1 MKQRENYR
9 ITAVRVVEFH
19 NLGTTTIEIPD
30 GGHLFLLGDNGSG
43 KTTILDAIHLVL
55 TAGRE
60 MEFNS
65 AARVAGAKDSGGRTI
80 QGIVL
85 RYNAVTGRPMREAG
99 ITYAAVELK
108 SDAGRV
114 VSLAIGL
121 SADGMD
127 VAFDRW
133 GGIASVPINEMPLT
147 VGVLD
152 GGGTPSLPNAVRGRV
167 AVPPATADVPDGGGT
182 PSLPSGGYGRAAV
195 PSAAVEEGG
204 RLRAATQSEFKRG
217 ISAMTGGKYYGHIN
231 DYADAVGAR
240 LLGGEA
246 KYADVCKL
254 LRTAKAYREIA
265 ARAANYDDL
274 FRKLLEE
281 PSRDTFEPLLK
292 GLRELEESKGR
303 LEQIDERATYL
314 NDLRRESER
323 LAKLRLKADLVV
335 WSEAEAKRSAA
346 AREVASIAE
355 SEQAGRKEL
364 AAMESEWAAL
374 KDDAARARE
383 RLSDLRAKDR
393 TGLVGQEKAA
403 AQRLSEAERRSS
415 EAERALAADRRA
427 ALAAEKASK
436 AAFEHR
442 AAALRKHA
450 DALSTAGK
458 AANFPAG
465 EIVDALYGAENADGG
480 GTPSLPGAGYGRAA
494 VPSAASVEDF
504 CELFTETRRRATT
517 EVSVRTDAAFQAR
530 AELEAARRETESRRA
545 ELEAIRARGENLP
558 DVPGFAEA
566 RAEIRAKMLNARP
579 MYELLEPAS
588 GCDARHL
595 ALLERLAGDE
605 FLATWVVRPD
615 EADQVRRIAWKS
627 ADGGGTPSLPNVVRG
642 SADGGGTP
650 SLPNAVRG
658 SAAGGGTPS
667 LPNAVRGSAD
677 GGGTPSLPN
686 VVRGRVAVPPATV
699 AVRGGSDDVSV
710 NDLAPWLGTLVSFE
724 ESDVEAV
731 ALLARHLAAKGR
743 PEDDDFLSLKTWLF
757 RGREGLLP
765 DAKPRLI
772 GAKARA
778 AEQARMEKTAEAR
791 LSEAERIE
799 KAAAKKSA
807 ACEQALSALQAFAAC
822 MEDARDASVREGSAV
837 NAAEAETRRADD
849 RAAISAARSEENRRA
864 VAACRDEL
872 EDVRVK
878 MRAEGIDGSLEKRIE
893 SAEKT
898 VQSKE
903 RAADAARERIGGVR
917 GRLEGLAKA
926 RAAREAEAAESGAR
940 AAEALGRFAALVPE
954 GIDAAQF
961 AASEF
966 PQLGEAGADYS
977 AMREELAK
985 ESGAAEAK
993 IEQRIRDQKGES
1005 YAFSFDR
1012 ASNLVVDRRGVP
1024 LAEVLADETRRLEE
1038 LKGVLDKKSREVF
1051 EQIFMGEVMR
1061 RLYLDL
1067 MRITDLTGRIQRQL
1081 AGRKF
1086 GTNRYA
1092 FSLSPIPEYEGF
1104 VRLVRKGYALDSGGD
1119 KDELRDYLEQHRDEI
1134 LNADID
1140 TVPDIFDYRKWFR
1153 FELKV
1158 LTENEEGRVID
1169 RKVKSMGSGG
1179 EQAVPNYLLILTV
1192 AEFLFHGG
1200 DGVEP
1205 PKAALL
1211 LFDEAFYGIDAAR
1224 RDQLLAFADALG
1236 LQLFVSSPDQD
1247 GVKREIKH
1255 SVSLIV
1261 VKDENLD
1268 VHLTPVVW
1276 RNVASQ
1282 GDLLGGDAPEPG
1294 MTVKEETR

>member
-1 MKQRENYR
+1 MKPRENYR

-19 NLGTTTIEIPD
+19 NLGTTIIEIPE

-85 RYNAVTGRPMREAG
+85 RYNAVTGRPMRETG

-108 SDAGRV
+108 SDGGRV

-121 SADGMD
+121 AADGMD
-127 VAFDRW
+127 VAFERW
-133 GGIASVPINEMPLT
+133 GGVASVPVADIPL
-147 VGVLD
+147 
-152 GGGTPSLPNAVRGRV
+152 
-167 AVPPATADVPDGGGT
+167 
-182 PSLPSGGYGRAAV
+182 
-195 PSAAVEEGG
+195 AVEEGG
-204 RLRAATQSEFKRG
+204 RLRATTQSEFKRG
-217 ISAMTGGKYYGHIN
+217 ITALTGGKYYGHIN

-240 LLGGEA
+240 LFGGEA

-303 LEQIDERATYL
+303 LEQIDERAAYL
-314 NDLRRESER
+314 NELRRESER
-323 LAKLRLKADLVV
+323 LEKLRFHADLVG
-335 WSEAEAKRSAA
+335 WAEADAKRTVAE
-346 AREVASIAE
+346 REGATIAE
-355 SEQAGRKEL
+355 SEQAAQKEL
-364 AAMESEWAAL
+364 ASLEGEWAAL
-374 KDDAARARE
+374 KGDVARARE
-383 RLSDLRAKDR
+383 RLSDLRAKDK
-393 TGLVGQEKAA
+393 TGLVGQEKASV
-403 AQRLSEAERRSS
+403 QRLAEAERKLSDAERVLAEDRRSAQ
-415 EAERALAADRRA
+415 EAEKTAKSAREHRALAFRKQADE
-427 ALAAEKASK
+427 LMSG
-436 AAFEHR
+436 
-442 AAALRKHA
+442 
-450 DALSTAGK
+450 GK
-458 AANFPAG
+458 TANFSAG
-465 EIVDALYGAENADGG
+465 GIADALYGADARDL
-480 GTPSLPGAGYGRAA
+480 T
-494 VPSAASVEDF
+494 
-504 CELFTETRRRATT
+504 ELFAEARVRATA
-517 EVSVRTDAAFQAR
+517 EINVRSDAAFQAR
-530 AELEAARRETESRRA
+530 AEAEVAQRETEKRRK
-545 ELEAIRARGENLP
+545 ELDAIRARGENLP

-566 RAEIRAKMLNARP
+566 REELRAKMLGARP
-579 MYELLEPAS
+579 LYELLEPAS

-595 ALLERLAGDE
+595 AFWERLVGDD

-615 EADQVRRIAWKS
+615 EADQVRRIVW
-627 ADGGGTPSLPNVVRG
+627 REG
-642 SADGGGTP
+642 SCQ
-650 SLPNAVRG
+650 SIAVRG
-658 SAAGGGTPS
+658 E
-667 LPNAVRGSAD
+667 
-677 GGGTPSLPN
+677 
-686 VVRGRVAVPPATV
+686 
-699 AVRGGSDDVSV
+699 SDDVSV
-710 NDLAPWLGTLVSFE
+710 NDLAPWLGTFVSFE

-731 ALLARHLAAKGR
+731 RLLAQHLAAKVG
-743 PEDDDFLSLKTWLF
+743 PKGGDFLSQKTWLF
-757 RGREGLLP
+757 RGREGLLAT
-765 DAKPRLI
+765 AKPRLI

-778 AEQARMEKTAEAR
+778 AEQARLEKAAEAR
-791 LSEAERIE
+791 LAEAERQE
-799 KAAAKKSA
+799 KAASKKCA
-807 ACEQALSALQAFAAC
+807 TCEQTLAALQTF
-822 MEDARDASVREGSAV
+822 MTSLEDARDVFVRETSAV
-837 NAAEAETRRADD
+837 NAAEAELRRIAD
-849 RAAISAARSEENRRA
+849 RASISEARAEEHRRA
-864 VAACRDEL
+864 VAVCRDEL

-878 MRAEGIDGSLEKRIE
+878 MRAEGIDGSLEKRIA

-898 VQSKE
+898 VRDKE
-903 RAADAARERIGGVR
+903 RAADVARERIGGVR
-917 GRLEGLAKA
+917 GRIEGLAKA
-926 RAAREAEAAESGAR
+926 RSARENEAAEAAAR
-940 AAEALGRFAALVPE
+940 ASDMLSRFAVRIPE
-954 GIDAAQF
+954 GQDVAQF
-961 AASEF
+961 AAEEF
-966 PQLGEAGADYS
+966 PQLAVEGADYS
-977 AMREELAK
+977 ALREGLAK

-993 IEQRIRDQKGES
+993 IEQRIRDQKGEA

-1012 ASNLVVDRRGVP
+1012 AANSITDRRGSA
-1024 LAEVLADETRRLEE
+1024 LAEVLADETRRVEE
-1038 LKGVLDKKSREVF
+1038 LRGVLDKKSREVF

-1086 GTNRYA
+1086 GSNRYA
-1092 FSLSPIPEYEGF
+1092 FSISPIPEYEGF
-1104 VRLVRKGYALDSGGD
+1104 VRLVRKGYALDSGGE
-1119 KDELRDYLEQHRDEI
+1119 KDELRDYLELHRDEI

-1158 LTENEEGRVID
+1158 VTENEEGRVID

-1205 PKAALL
+1205 PKTALL

-1247 GVKREIKH
+1247 GVKREIRH

-1276 RNVASQ
+1276 RNVATQ
-1282 GDLLGGDAPEPG
+1282 GDLLGGDAPEVG
-1294 MTVKEETR
+1294 MTVKEETK

>member
-1 MKQRENYR
+1 MKPRENYR

-19 NLGTTTIEIPD
+19 NLGTTTIEIPE

-85 RYNAVTGRPMREAG
+85 RYNAVTGRPMRETG

-114 VSLAIGL
+114 VSLVVGL
-121 SADGMD
+121 AADGMD
-127 VAFDRW
+127 VAFERW
-133 GGIASVPINEMPLT
+133 GGIASVPVADLPL
-147 VGVLD
+147 
-152 GGGTPSLPNAVRGRV
+152 
-167 AVPPATADVPDGGGT
+167 
-182 PSLPSGGYGRAAV
+182 
-195 PSAAVEEGG
+195 AVEEGG
-204 RLRAATQSEFKRG
+204 HLRAATQTEFKRG
-217 ISAMTGGKYYGHIN
+217 ITVLTGGKYYGHIN

-240 LLGGEA
+240 LFGGEA

-303 LEQIDERATYL
+303 LEQIDERAAYL
-314 NDLRRESER
+314 NELRRESER
-323 LAKLRLKADLVV
+323 LEKLRFHADLVG
-335 WSEAEAKRSAA
+335 WAEADAKRTVAE
-346 AREVASIAE
+346 REGATIAE
-355 SEQAGRKEL
+355 SEQAAQKEL
-364 AAMESEWAAL
+364 ASLEGEWAAL
-374 KDDAARARE
+374 KDDVARARE
-383 RLSDLRAKDR
+383 RLSDLRAKDK

-403 AQRLSEAERRSS
+403 AQRLSEAERKLSD
-415 EAERALAADRRA
+415 AERVLAEDRRSA
-427 ALAAEKASK
+427 QEAEKAAKS
-436 AAFEHR
+436 ACEHR
-442 AAALRKHA
+442 ASAFRKQA
-450 DALSTAGK
+450 DDLMSAGK
-458 AANFPAG
+458 TANFSAG
-465 EIVDALYGAENADGG
+465 GIADALYGADARDL
-480 GTPSLPGAGYGRAA
+480 T
-494 VPSAASVEDF
+494 
-504 CELFTETRRRATT
+504 ELFAEARARATV
-517 EVSVRTDAAFQAR
+517 EINVRSDAAFHAR
-530 AELEAARRETESRRA
+530 AEAEVAQRETEERRK
-545 ELEAIRARGENLP
+545 ELDAIRARGENLP

-566 RAEIRAKMLNARP
+566 REELRAKMLGARP
-579 MYELLEPAS
+579 LYELLEPAS

-595 ALLERLAGDE
+595 AFLERLVGDD

-615 EADQVRRIAWKS
+615 EADQVRRIAW
-627 ADGGGTPSLPNVVRG
+627 N
-642 SADGGGTP
+642 
-650 SLPNAVRG
+650 
-658 SAAGGGTPS
+658 SAAC
-667 LPNAVRGSAD
+667 AAR
-677 GGGTPSLPN
+677 
-686 VVRGRVAVPPATV
+686 PPYQVNPKHQAYQTV
-699 AVRGGSDDVSV
+699 AVRGESDDVSV
-710 NDLAPWLGTLVSFE
+710 NDLAPWLGTFVSFE

-731 ALLARHLAAKGR
+731 RLLARHLAAKVG
-743 PEDDDFLSLKTWLF
+743 PKDGDFLSQKTWLF
-757 RGREGLLP
+757 RGREGLLAA
-765 DAKPRLI
+765 AKPRLI

-778 AEQARMEKTAEAR
+778 AEQARLEKAAEAR
-791 LSEAERIE
+791 LAEAERQE
-799 KAAAKKSA
+799 KAASKKSA
-807 ACEQALSALQAFAAC
+807 TCEQALAALQTF
-822 MEDARDASVREGSAV
+822 MTRLEDARDVSVRETSAV
-837 NAAEAETRRADD
+837 NAAEAELRRIADRTSISEV
-849 RAAISAARSEENRRA
+849 RAEEHRRA
-864 VAACRDEL
+864 VAVCRDEL

-878 MRAEGIDGSLEKRIE
+878 MRAEGIDGSLEKRIA

-898 VQSKE
+898 VREKE
-903 RAADAARERIGGVR
+903 RAADVARERIGGVR
-917 GRLEGLAKA
+917 GRIEGLAKA
-926 RAAREAEAAESGAR
+926 RSAREAEVAEAAAR
-940 AAEALGRFAALVPE
+940 ASDMLARFAVRIPEGQDVARFAAE
-954 GIDAAQF
+954 
-961 AASEF
+961 EF
-966 PQLGEAGADYS
+966 PQLAVEGADYS
-977 AMREELAK
+977 ALREGLAK

-993 IEQRIRDQKGES
+993 IEQRIRDQKGEA

-1012 ASNLVVDRRGVP
+1012 AANSITDRRGSA
-1024 LAEVLADETRRLEE
+1024 LAEVLADETRRVEE
-1038 LKGVLDKKSREVF
+1038 LRGVLDKKSREVF

-1086 GTNRYA
+1086 GSNRYA
-1092 FSLSPIPEYEGF
+1092 FSISPIPEYEGF
-1104 VRLVRKGYALDSGGD
+1104 VRLVRKGYALDSGGE
-1119 KDELRDYLEQHRDEI
+1119 KDELRDYLELHRDEI

-1158 LTENEEGRVID
+1158 VTENEEGRVID

-1205 PKAALL
+1205 PKTALL

-1247 GVKREIKH
+1247 GVKREIRY

-1276 RNVASQ
+1276 RNVATQ
-1282 GDLLGGDAPEPG
+1282 GDLLGGDAPEVG
-1294 MTVKEETR
+1294 MTVKEETK

>member
-1 MKQRENYR
+1 MKSRECYR

-19 NLGTTTIEIPD
+19 NLGTTTIEIPE

-85 RYNAVTGRPMREAG
+85 RYNAVTGRPMRETG

-114 VSLAIGL
+114 VSLVIGL

-127 VAFDRW
+127 IAFERW
-133 GGIASVPINEMPLT
+133 GGIASVPVAELPL
-147 VGVLD
+147 
-152 GGGTPSLPNAVRGRV
+152 
-167 AVPPATADVPDGGGT
+167 
-182 PSLPSGGYGRAAV
+182 
-195 PSAAVEEGG
+195 AVEEEG
-204 RLRAATQSEFKRG
+204 RLRAATQSEFKR
-217 ISAMTGGKYYGHIN
+217 AVVALTGGKYYGHIN

-240 LLGGEA
+240 LFGGEA

-274 FRKLLEE
+274 FRRLLED

-314 NDLRRESER
+314 NELRRESER
-323 LAKLRLKADLVV
+323 LATLRLKTDLVA
-335 WSEAEAKRSAA
+335 WSEAEAKRAIV
-346 AREVASIAE
+346 ARESEALAE
-355 SEQAGRKEL
+355 SEQAGQKEL
-364 AAMESEWAAL
+364 SALEGEWSAL
-374 KDDAARARE
+374 KDEVARARE
-383 RLSDLRAKDR
+383 RLSDLRAKDK

-403 AQRLSEAERRSS
+403 AQRLSEAERKSA
-415 EAERALAADRRA
+415 EAERALAEDRRA
-427 ALAAEKASK
+427 ALAAEKSSK
-436 AAFEHR
+436 AALEHR
-442 AAALRKHA
+442 AAVLRKHA
-450 DALSTAGK
+450 DALSSAGK

-465 EIVDALYGAENADGG
+465 EVVDALYGADVLDLTGLFAEA
-480 GTPSLPGAGYGRAA
+480 RA
-494 VPSAASVEDF
+494 
-504 CELFTETRRRATT
+504 RATAET
-517 EVSVRTDAAFQAR
+517 NVRTDAAFQAR
-530 AELEAARRETESRRA
+530 AELESAHRETEARRS
-545 ELEAIRARGENLP
+545 EFDAIRERGENLP
-558 DVPGFAEA
+558 DAPGFAET

-595 ALLERLAGDE
+595 ALLERLVGDE

-615 EADQVRRIAWKS
+615 EADNVRRIAWREGLNS
-627 ADGGGTPSLPNVVRG
+627 VI
-642 SADGGGTP
+642 
-650 SLPNAVRG
+650 
-658 SAAGGGTPS
+658 
-667 LPNAVRGSAD
+667 
-677 GGGTPSLPN
+677 
-686 VVRGRVAVPPATV
+686 
-699 AVRGGSDDVSV
+699 AVRGGSDEVSV

-731 ALLARHLAAKGR
+731 ALLARHLAAKGS
-743 PEDDDFLSLKTWLF
+743 PGDGDFLSLKTWLF

-778 AEQARMEKTAEAR
+778 AEQARLEKAAEAR
-791 LSEAERIE
+791 LAEAERTE

-807 ACEQALSALQAFAAC
+807 ACDHARSSLQAFAERLEA
-822 MEDARDASVREGSAV
+822 ARDDVAREAASVASA
-837 NAAEAETRRADD
+837 NAELRRVDE
-849 RAAISAARSEENRRA
+849 RASLSAARAEECRRA
-864 VAACRDEL
+864 ASACREEL
-872 EDVRVK
+872 EDVRVR
-878 MRAEGIDGSLEKRIE
+878 MRAEGIDGSLEKRIA

-898 VQSKE
+898 VQAKE

-917 GRLEGLAKA
+917 GRLEALAKV
-926 RAAREAEAAESGAR
+926 RAAREAEAAESAAR
-940 AAEALGRFAALVPE
+940 ASASLARFSARVPE
-954 GIDAAQF
+954 GKDAAQF
-961 AASEF
+961 AAAEF
-966 PQLGEAGADYS
+966 PQIAEPGADF
-977 AMREELAK
+977 AALREELAK
-985 ESGAAEAK
+985 DSGAAEAK

-1012 ASNLVVDRRGVP
+1012 AANRIVDRRGVS
-1024 LAEVLADETRRLEE
+1024 LAEVLADETRRLDE

-1086 GTNRYA
+1086 GSNRYA

-1158 LTENEEGRVID
+1158 VTENEEGRVID

-1200 DGVEP
+1200 DGMEP
-1205 PKAALL
+1205 PKTALL

-1247 GVKREIKH
+1247 GVKREIRH

-1282 GDLLGGDAPEPG
+1282 GDLLSAAAPEVG
-1294 MTVKEETR
+1294 MTVKEETK

>member
-1 MKQRENYR
+1 MKPRECYR

-19 NLGTTTIEIPD
+19 NLGTTTIEIPE

-43 KTTILDAIHLVL
+43 KTTMLDAIHLVL

-60 MEFNS
+60 MEVNS

-85 RYNAVTGRPMREAG
+85 RYNAVTGRPMRETG

-114 VSLAIGL
+114 VSLAVGL
-121 SADGMD
+121 AADGMD
-127 VAFDRW
+127 VAFERW
-133 GGIASVPINEMPLT
+133 GGIASVPVADIPL
-147 VGVLD
+147 
-152 GGGTPSLPNAVRGRV
+152 
-167 AVPPATADVPDGGGT
+167 
-182 PSLPSGGYGRAAV
+182 
-195 PSAAVEEGG
+195 AVEEEG

-217 ISAMTGGKYYGHIN
+217 ITALTGGKYYGHIN

-240 LLGGEA
+240 LFGGEA

-274 FRKLLEE
+274 FRRLLED

-314 NDLRRESER
+314 NELRRESER
-323 LAKLRLKADLVV
+323 LATLRLKTDLVA
-335 WSEAEAKRSAA
+335 WSEAEARRISAV
-346 AREVASIAE
+346 RESEALAE
-355 SEQAGRKEL
+355 SEQTGQQEL
-364 AAMESEWAAL
+364 AALEGEWAAL

-383 RLSDLRAKDR
+383 RLSDLRAKDK

-403 AQRLSEAERRSS
+403 AQRLSEAERKSA
-415 EAERALAADRRA
+415 EAERALAEDCRA

-436 AAFEHR
+436 AALEHR

-450 DALSTAGK
+450 DALSAAGK

-465 EIVDALYGAENADGG
+465 EVVDALYGADALDLTRLFAEARGRVMTEINAR
-480 GTPSLPGAGYGRAA
+480 S
-494 VPSAASVEDF
+494 
-504 CELFTETRRRATT
+504 
-517 EVSVRTDAAFQAR
+517 DAAFQAR
-530 AELEAARRETESRRA
+530 SELESAHHETEARRS
-545 ELEAIRARGENLP
+545 ELDAIRERGENLP
-558 DVPGFAEA
+558 DVPGFDEA
-566 RAEIRAKMLNARP
+566 RAEIRAKMLNASP

-595 ALLERLAGDE
+595 ALLERLVGDE

-627 ADGGGTPSLPNVVRG
+627 ADGGGTPSI
-642 SADGGGTP
+642 
-650 SLPNAVRG
+650 PNAVRG
-658 SAAGGGTPS
+658 
-667 LPNAVRGSAD
+667 RI
-677 GGGTPSLPN
+677 
-686 VVRGRVAVPPATV
+686 AVPPATV
-699 AVRGGSDDVSV
+699 AVHGGSDDVSV

-731 ALLARHLAAKGR
+731 ALLARHIAAKGG
-743 PEDDDFLSLKTWLF
+743 PVDGDFLSLKTWLF

-778 AEQARMEKTAEAR
+778 AEQARLEKAAEAR
-791 LSEAERIE
+791 LAEAERTE
-799 KAAAKKSA
+799 KAAAKESA
-807 ACEQALSALQAFAAC
+807 ACDQARSSMQTFVERIEA
-822 MEDARDASVREGSAV
+822 ARDDAAREAASVASA
-837 NAAEAETRRADD
+837 NAELRRVDE
-849 RAAISAARSEENRRA
+849 RASLSAARAEECRRA
-864 VAACRDEL
+864 ASACREEL
-872 EDVRVK
+872 EDVRVR
-878 MRAEGIDGSLEKRIE
+878 MRAEGIDGSLEKRIA

-898 VQSKE
+898 VQAKE

-926 RAAREAEAAESGAR
+926 RAAREAEAAESAAR
-940 AAEALGRFAALVPE
+940 AAASLARFSALVPD
-954 GIDAAQF
+954 GKDAAQF
-961 AASEF
+961 AAEEF
-966 PQLGEAGADYS
+966 PQIAEAGADF
-977 AMREELAK
+977 AALREELAK
-985 ESGAAEAK
+985 DSGAAEAK

-1012 ASNLVVDRRGVP
+1012 AANRIVDRRGVS
-1024 LAEVLADETRRLEE
+1024 LAEVLADETRRLDE

-1086 GTNRYA
+1086 GSNRYA

-1140 TVPDIFDYRKWFR
+1140 MVPDIFDYRKWFR

-1158 LTENEEGRVID
+1158 VTENEEGRVID

-1205 PKAALL
+1205 PKTALL

-1247 GVKREIKH
+1247 GVKREIRH

-1261 VKDENLD
+1261 VKDESLD

-1276 RNVASQ
+1276 CNVASQ
-1282 GDLLGGDAPEPG
+1282 GDLLGGSEPEVG
-1294 MTVKEETR
+1294 MTVKEETK

>member
-1 MKQRENYR
+1 MKPRENYR

-19 NLGTTTIEIPD
+19 NLGTTTIEIPE

-85 RYNAVTGRPMREAG
+85 RYNAVTGRPMRETG

-108 SDAGRV
+108 SDTGRA
-114 VSLAIGL
+114 VSLAVGL
-121 SADGMD
+121 AADGMD
-127 VAFDRW
+127 VAFERW
-133 GGIASVPINEMPLT
+133 GGIASVPVADLPL
-147 VGVLD
+147 
-152 GGGTPSLPNAVRGRV
+152 
-167 AVPPATADVPDGGGT
+167 
-182 PSLPSGGYGRAAV
+182 
-195 PSAAVEEGG
+195 AVEEGG
-204 RLRAATQSEFKRG
+204 RLRAATQTEFKRG
-217 ISAMTGGKYYGHIN
+217 ITVLTGGKYYGHIN

-240 LLGGEA
+240 LFGGEA

-303 LEQIDERATYL
+303 LEQIDERAAYL
-314 NDLRRESER
+314 NELRRESER
-323 LAKLRLKADLVV
+323 LEKLRFHADLVA
-335 WSEAEAKRSAA
+335 WAEADAKRTVAE
-346 AREVASIAE
+346 REGATIAE
-355 SEQAGRKEL
+355 SEQAAQKEL
-364 AAMESEWAAL
+364 ASLEGEWAAL
-374 KDDAARARE
+374 KDDVARARE
-383 RLSDLRAKDR
+383 RLSDLRAKDK

-403 AQRLSEAERRSS
+403 AQRLSEAERKLSD
-415 EAERALAADRRA
+415 AERVFAEDRRSTQE
-427 ALAAEKASK
+427 AEKAAKS
-436 AAFEHR
+436 AREHR
-442 AAALRKHA
+442 ASAFRKQA
-450 DALSTAGK
+450 DDLMSAGK
-458 AANFPAG
+458 TANFSSG
-465 EIVDALYGAENADGG
+465 GIVDALYGADVRDL
-480 GTPSLPGAGYGRAA
+480 T
-494 VPSAASVEDF
+494 
-504 CELFTETRRRATT
+504 ELFAEARARATA
-517 EVSVRTDAAFQAR
+517 EINARSGAAFQAR
-530 AELEAARRETESRRA
+530 AEAEVAQRETEERRK
-545 ELEAIRARGENLP
+545 ELDAIRARGENLP

-566 RAEIRAKMLNARP
+566 REELRAKMLGARP
-579 MYELLEPAS
+579 LYELLEPAS

-595 ALLERLAGDE
+595 AFLERLVGDD

-615 EADQVRRIAWKS
+615 EADQVRRIVWS
-627 ADGGGTPSLPNVVRG
+627 ATTSGQQQGVCPTVSVRG
-642 SADGGGTP
+642 E
-650 SLPNAVRG
+650 
-658 SAAGGGTPS
+658 
-667 LPNAVRGSAD
+667 
-677 GGGTPSLPN
+677 
-686 VVRGRVAVPPATV
+686 
-699 AVRGGSDDVSV
+699 SDDVSV
-710 NDLAPWLGTLVSFE
+710 NDLAPWLGTFVSFE

-731 ALLARHLAAKGR
+731 RLLARHLAAKVG
-743 PEDDDFLSLKTWLF
+743 PKDGDFLSQKTWLF
-757 RGREGLLP
+757 RGREGLLAT
-765 DAKPRLI
+765 AKPRLI

-778 AEQARMEKTAEAR
+778 AEQARLEKAAEAR
-791 LSEAERIE
+791 LAEAERQE
-799 KAAAKKSA
+799 KAASKKCA
-807 ACEQALSALQAFAAC
+807 TCEQTLAALQAFMTC
-822 MEDARDASVREGSAV
+822 LEDARDVSVRETSAV
-837 NAAEAETRRADD
+837 NAAEAELRRIAD
-849 RAAISAARSEENRRA
+849 RASISEARAEEHRRA
-864 VAACRDEL
+864 VAVCRDEL

-878 MRAEGIDGSLEKRIE
+878 MRAEGIDGSLEKRIA

-898 VQSKE
+898 VRDKE
-903 RAADAARERIGGVR
+903 RAADVARERIGGVR
-917 GRLEGLAKA
+917 GRIEGLAKA
-926 RAAREAEAAESGAR
+926 RAAREAEAVEAAAR
-940 AAEALGRFAALVPE
+940 ASDMLSRFAVRIPEGQDVARFAAE
-954 GIDAAQF
+954 
-961 AASEF
+961 EF
-966 PQLGEAGADYS
+966 PQLAVEGADYS
-977 AMREELAK
+977 ALREGLAK

-993 IEQRIRDQKGES
+993 IEQRIRDQKGEA

-1012 ASNLVVDRRGVP
+1012 AANSITDRRGSA
-1024 LAEVLADETRRLEE
+1024 LSEVLADETRRVEE
-1038 LKGVLDKKSREVF
+1038 LRGVLDKKSREVF

-1086 GTNRYA
+1086 GSNRYA
-1092 FSLSPIPEYEGF
+1092 FSISPIPEYEGF
-1104 VRLVRKGYALDSGGD
+1104 VRLVRKGYALDSGGE
-1119 KDELRDYLEQHRDEI
+1119 KDELRDYLELHRDEI

-1158 LTENEEGRVID
+1158 VTENEEGRVID

-1205 PKAALL
+1205 PKTALL

-1247 GVKREIKH
+1247 GVKREIRH

-1276 RNVASQ
+1276 RNVATQ
-1282 GDLLGGDAPEPG
+1282 GDLLGGDAPEVG
-1294 MTVKEETR
+1294 MTVKEETK

>member
-1 MKQRENYR
+1 MSMKPRECYK

-19 NLGTTTIEIPD
+19 NLGTTTIEIPE

-85 RYNAVTGRPMREAG
+85 RYNAVTGRPMRETG

-108 SDAGRV
+108 SDAGRA
-114 VSLAIGL
+114 VSLAVGL
-121 SADGMD
+121 AADGMD
-127 VAFDRW
+127 VAFERW
-133 GGIASVPINEMPLT
+133 GGIASVSVADLPL
-147 VGVLD
+147 
-152 GGGTPSLPNAVRGRV
+152 
-167 AVPPATADVPDGGGT
+167 
-182 PSLPSGGYGRAAV
+182 
-195 PSAAVEEGG
+195 AVEEGG

-217 ISAMTGGKYYGHIN
+217 ITALTGGKYYGHIN

-240 LLGGEA
+240 LFGGEA

-303 LEQIDERATYL
+303 LEQIDERAAYL
-314 NDLRRESER
+314 NELRRESER
-323 LAKLRLKADLVV
+323 LEKLRFHSDLVA
-335 WSEAEAKRSAA
+335 WAEADAKRT
-346 AREVASIAE
+346 VAEHEGAMIAE
-355 SEQAGRKEL
+355 SEQAAQKEL
-364 AAMESEWAAL
+364 ASLEGEWAAL
-374 KDDAARARE
+374 KDDVARARE
-383 RLSDLRAKDR
+383 RLSDLRAKDK

-403 AQRLSEAERRSS
+403 AQRLSEAERKLSD
-415 EAERALAADRRA
+415 AERVLAEDRCSA
-427 ALAAEKASK
+427 QEAEKAAKS
-436 AAFEHR
+436 ACEHR
-442 AAALRKHA
+442 ASAFRKQA
-450 DALSTAGK
+450 DDLMSAGK
-458 AANFPAG
+458 TANFSSG
-465 EIVDALYGAENADGG
+465 GIVDALYGADVLEL
-480 GTPSLPGAGYGRAA
+480 T
-494 VPSAASVEDF
+494 
-504 CELFTETRRRATT
+504 ELFAEARARATV
-517 EVSVRTDAAFQAR
+517 EINARSGAAFQAR
-530 AELEAARRETESRRA
+530 AEAEVAQRETEERRK
-545 ELEAIRARGENLP
+545 ELDAIRARGENLP

-566 RAEIRAKMLNARP
+566 REELRAKMLGARP
-579 MYELLEPAS
+579 LYELLEPAS

-595 ALLERLAGDE
+595 AFLERLVGDD

-615 EADQVRRIAWKS
+615 EADQVRRIVWREATDKMS
-627 ADGGGTPSLPNVVRG
+627 VVPVMNGRDARSPS
-642 SADGGGTP
+642 
-650 SLPNAVRG
+650 
-658 SAAGGGTPS
+658 
-667 LPNAVRGSAD
+667 
-677 GGGTPSLPN
+677 
-686 VVRGRVAVPPATV
+686 V
-699 AVRGGSDDVSV
+699 AVRGESDDVSV
-710 NDLAPWLGTLVSFE
+710 NDLAPWLGTFVSFE

-731 ALLARHLAAKGR
+731 RLLARHLAAKIG
-743 PEDDDFLSLKTWLF
+743 PKDGDFLSQKTWLF
-757 RGREGLLP
+757 RGREGLLAA
-765 DAKPRLI
+765 AKPRLI

-778 AEQARMEKTAEAR
+778 AEQARLEKAAEAR
-791 LSEAERIE
+791 LAEAERQE
-799 KAAAKKSA
+799 KAASKKCA
-807 ACEQALSALQAFAAC
+807 TCEQTLAALQTF
-822 MEDARDASVREGSAV
+822 MTSLEDARDVSGRETSAV
-837 NAAEAETRRADD
+837 NVAEAELRRIAD
-849 RAAISAARSEENRRA
+849 RASISETRAEEHRRA
-864 VAACRDEL
+864 VAVCRDEL

-878 MRAEGIDGSLEKRIE
+878 MRAEGIDGSLEKRIA

-917 GRLEGLAKA
+917 GRIEGLAKT
-926 RAAREAEAAESGAR
+926 RSAREAEAAEAAAR
-940 AAEALGRFAALVPE
+940 AFDMLSRFAVRIPEGQDVTRFAAE
-954 GIDAAQF
+954 
-961 AASEF
+961 EF
-966 PQLGEAGADYS
+966 PQLAVEGADYL
-977 AMREELAK
+977 ALREGLAK

-993 IEQRIRDQKGES
+993 IEQRIRDQKGEA

-1012 ASNLVVDRRGVP
+1012 AANSITDRRGSA
-1024 LAEVLADETRRLEE
+1024 LSEVLADETRRVEE
-1038 LKGVLDKKSREVF
+1038 LRGVLDKKSREVF

-1086 GTNRYA
+1086 GSNRYA
-1092 FSLSPIPEYEGF
+1092 FSISPIPEYEGF
-1104 VRLVRKGYALDSGGD
+1104 VRLVRKGYALDSGGE
-1119 KDELRDYLEQHRDEI
+1119 KDELRDYLELYRDEI

-1158 LTENEEGRVID
+1158 VTENEEGRVID

-1192 AEFLFHGG
+1192 AEFLYHGG
-1200 DGVEP
+1200 DGAEP
-1205 PKAALL
+1205 PKTLPI

-1224 RDQLLAFADALG
+1224 RDQLLAFADDLG

-1247 GVKREIKH
+1247 GVKREIRH

-1261 VKDENLD
+1261 IKDENLD

-1276 RNVASQ
+1276 RNTPTQ
-1282 GDLLGGDAPEPG
+1282 TDLLGGDSPEVG
-1294 MTVKEETR
+1294 MTIKEETK

>member
-1 MKQRENYR
+1 MKQRESYR

-19 NLGTTTIEIPD
+19 NLGTTTIEIPE

-85 RYNAVTGRPMREAG
+85 RYNAVTGRPMRETG

-127 VAFDRW
+127 VAYERW
-133 GGIASVPINEMPLT
+133 GGIASVPVSDLPL
-147 VGVLD
+147 
-152 GGGTPSLPNAVRGRV
+152 
-167 AVPPATADVPDGGGT
+167 
-182 PSLPSGGYGRAAV
+182 
-195 PSAAVEEGG
+195 AVEEEG
-204 RLRAATQSEFKRG
+204 RLRAATQSEFKR
-217 ISAMTGGKYYGHIN
+217 SVAMLTGGKYYGHIN

-240 LLGGEA
+240 LFGGEA

-274 FRKLLEE
+274 FRRLLED

-314 NDLRRESER
+314 NELRRESER
-323 LAKLRLKADLVV
+323 LATLRLKTDLVA
-335 WSEAEAKRSAA
+335 WSEAEAKRISAV
-346 AREVASIAE
+346 REGEALAE
-355 SEQAGRKEL
+355 SEQAGQREL
-364 AAMESEWAAL
+364 SALEGEWAAL

-383 RLSDLRAKDR
+383 RLSDLRAKDK

-403 AQRLSEAERRSS
+403 AQRLSEAERKSAD
-415 EAERALAADRRA
+415 AERVLAEDRRA
-427 ALAAEKASK
+427 AGAAEKAAKGAS
-436 AAFEHR
+436 EHR
-442 AAALRKHA
+442 AAVLRKHA
-450 DALSTAGK
+450 DALSAAGK
-458 AANFPAG
+458 AANVPAG
-465 EIVDALYGAENADGG
+465 EVVDALYGADAQDLTGLFAEA
-480 GTPSLPGAGYGRAA
+480 RA
-494 VPSAASVEDF
+494 
-504 CELFTETRRRATT
+504 RAMA
-517 EVSVRTDAAFQAR
+517 EINVRTDAAFQAR
-530 AELEAARRETESRRA
+530 SELESAHRETEARRS
-545 ELEAIRARGENLP
+545 ELDAIRERGENLP
-558 DVPGFAEA
+558 DVPGFDEA
-566 RAEIRAKMLNARP
+566 RTEIRAKMLNARP
-579 MYELLEPAS
+579 MYELIEPAS

-627 ADGGGTPSLPNVVRG
+627 ADGS
-642 SADGGGTP
+642 GTP
-650 SLPNAVRG
+650 SLPNA
-658 SAAGGGTPS
+658 
-667 LPNAVRGSAD
+667 
-677 GGGTPSLPN
+677 
-686 VVRGRVAVPPATV
+686 VRGRVAVPPATV

-710 NDLAPWLGTLVSFE
+710 NDLAPWLGTQVSFE

-731 ALLARHLAAKGR
+731 ALLARHLAAKGG
-743 PEDDDFLSLKTWLF
+743 PAGGDFLSLKTWLF
-757 RGREGLLP
+757 RGREWLLP

-778 AEQARMEKTAEAR
+778 AEQARLEKAAEAR
-791 LSEAERIE
+791 LAEAERTE
-799 KAAAKKSA
+799 KAAAKESA
-807 ACEQALSALQAFAAC
+807 ACDQARLSMQTFVERLEA
-822 MEDARDASVREGSAV
+822 ARDDTAREAASVASA
-837 NAAEAETRRADD
+837 NAELRRVDE
-849 RAAISAARSEENRRA
+849 RASLSAARAEECRRA
-864 VAACRDEL
+864 ASACREEL
-872 EDVRVK
+872 EDVRVR
-878 MRAEGIDGSLEKRIE
+878 MRAEGIDGSLEKRIA

-898 VQSKE
+898 VQAKE
-903 RAADAARERIGGVR
+903 RAADAARERIGSVR

-926 RAAREAEAAESGAR
+926 RAAREAEAAESAAR
-940 AAEALGRFAALVPE
+940 AAASLARFSALVPE
-954 GIDAAQF
+954 GKDAAQF
-961 AASEF
+961 AAAEF
-966 PQLGEAGADYS
+966 PQIAEVGADF
-977 AMREELAK
+977 AALREGLAK
-985 ESGAAEAK
+985 DSGAAEAK

-1012 ASNLVVDRRGVP
+1012 ASIRIVDRRGVS
-1024 LAEVLADETRRLEE
+1024 LAEVLADETRRLDE

-1086 GTNRYA
+1086 GSNRYA

-1158 LTENEEGRVID
+1158 VTENEEGRVID

-1205 PKAALL
+1205 PKTALL

-1282 GDLLGGDAPEPG
+1282 GDLLSAAAPEVG
-1294 MTVKEETR
+1294 MTVKEETK

>member
-1 MKQRENYR
+1 MKPRECYR

-19 NLGTTTIEIPD
+19 NLGTTTIEIPE

-85 RYNAVTGRPMREAG
+85 RYNAVTGRPMRETG

-114 VSLAIGL
+114 ISLAIGL

-127 VAFDRW
+127 IAFERW
-133 GGIASVPINEMPLT
+133 GGIASVPVAELPL
-147 VGVLD
+147 
-152 GGGTPSLPNAVRGRV
+152 
-167 AVPPATADVPDGGGT
+167 
-182 PSLPSGGYGRAAV
+182 
-195 PSAAVEEGG
+195 AVEEGG
-204 RLRAATQSEFKRG
+204 RLRAATQSEFKR
-217 ISAMTGGKYYGHIN
+217 AVVALTGGKYYGHIN

-240 LLGGEA
+240 LFGGEA

-274 FRKLLEE
+274 FRRLLED

-314 NDLRRESER
+314 NELRRESER
-323 LAKLRLKADLVV
+323 LATLRLKTDLVA
-335 WSEAEAKRSAA
+335 WSEAEAERISAV
-346 AREVASIAE
+346 REGEALAE
-355 SEQAGRKEL
+355 SEQAGQREL
-364 AAMESEWAAL
+364 SALEGEWAAL

-383 RLSDLRAKDR
+383 RLSDLRAKDK

-403 AQRLSEAERRSS
+403 GQRLSEAERKSAD
-415 EAERALAADRRA
+415 AERVLAEDRRA
-427 ALAAEKASK
+427 AGAAEKAAKGAS
-436 AAFEHR
+436 EHR
-442 AAALRKHA
+442 VAVLRKHA
-450 DALSTAGK
+450 DALSAAGK

-465 EIVDALYGAENADGG
+465 EVVDALYGAENADGG

-504 CELFTETRRRATT
+504 RELFTKVRRRATT
-517 EVSVRTDAAFQAR
+517 EVSVRTDTAFQVR
-530 AELEAARRETESRRA
+530 AELESAHRETEARRR
-545 ELEAIRARGENLP
+545 ELDAIRERGENLP
-558 DVPGFAEA
+558 DVPGFDEA
-566 RAEIRAKMLNARP
+566 RAEIRARMLNACP

-595 ALLERLAGDE
+595 ALLERLVGDE

-615 EADQVRRIAWKS
+615 EADQVRRIARK
-627 ADGGGTPSLPNVVRG
+627 

-658 SAAGGGTPS
+658 
-667 LPNAVRGSAD
+667 
-677 GGGTPSLPN
+677 
-686 VVRGRVAVPPATV
+686 RVAVPLATV

-731 ALLARHLAAKGR
+731 ALLARHLAAKGG
-743 PEDDDFLSLKTWLF
+743 PVDGDFLSLKTWLF

-778 AEQARMEKTAEAR
+778 AEQARLEKAAEAR
-791 LSEAERIE
+791 LAEAERTE
-799 KAAAKKSA
+799 KAAAKESA
-807 ACEQALSALQAFAAC
+807 ACDQARSSMQTFVERLEA
-822 MEDARDASVREGSAV
+822 ARDDAAREAASVASAD
-837 NAAEAETRRADD
+837 AELRRVGE
-849 RAAISAARSEENRRA
+849 RASLSAARAEECRRA
-864 VAACRDEL
+864 ASACREEL
-872 EDVRVK
+872 EDVRVR
-878 MRAEGIDGSLEKRIE
+878 MRAEGIDGSLEKRIA

-898 VQSKE
+898 VQAKE

-926 RAAREAEAAESGAR
+926 RAAREAEAAESAAR
-940 AAEALGRFAALVPE
+940 AAASLARFSALVPE
-954 GIDAAQF
+954 GKDAAQF
-961 AASEF
+961 AATEF
-966 PQLGEAGADYS
+966 PQIAGAGSDF
-977 AMREELAK
+977 AALREGLAK
-985 ESGAAEAK
+985 DSGAAEAK

-1012 ASNLVVDRRGVP
+1012 AANRIVDRRGVS
-1024 LAEVLADETRRLEE
+1024 LAEVLADETRRLDE

-1086 GTNRYA
+1086 GSNRYA
-1092 FSLSPIPEYEGF
+1092 FSLSPVPEYEGF

-1158 LTENEEGRVID
+1158 VTENEEGRVID

-1205 PKAALL
+1205 PKTALL

-1247 GVKREIKH
+1247 GVKREIRH

-1282 GDLLGGDAPEPG
+1282 GDLLSAAAPEVG
-1294 MTVKEETR
+1294 MTVKEETK

>member
-1 MKQRENYR
+1 MKPRENYR

-19 NLGTTTIEIPD
+19 NLGTTTIEIPE

-85 RYNAVTGRPMREAG
+85 RYNAVTGRPMRETG

-114 VSLAIGL
+114 VSLVVGL
-121 SADGMD
+121 AADGMD
-127 VAFDRW
+127 VAFERW
-133 GGIASVPINEMPLT
+133 GGIASVPVADLPL
-147 VGVLD
+147 
-152 GGGTPSLPNAVRGRV
+152 
-167 AVPPATADVPDGGGT
+167 
-182 PSLPSGGYGRAAV
+182 
-195 PSAAVEEGG
+195 AVEEGG
-204 RLRAATQSEFKRG
+204 HLRAATQTEFKRG
-217 ISAMTGGKYYGHIN
+217 ITVLTGGKYYGHIN

-240 LLGGEA
+240 LFGGEA

-303 LEQIDERATYL
+303 LEQIDERAAYL
-314 NDLRRESER
+314 NELRRESER
-323 LAKLRLKADLVV
+323 LEKLRFHADLVG
-335 WSEAEAKRSAA
+335 WAEADAKRTVAE
-346 AREVASIAE
+346 REGATIAE
-355 SEQAGRKEL
+355 SEQAAQKEL
-364 AAMESEWAAL
+364 ASLEGEWAAL
-374 KDDAARARE
+374 KDDVARARE
-383 RLSDLRAKDR
+383 RLSDLRAKDK

-403 AQRLSEAERRSS
+403 AQRLSEAERKLSD
-415 EAERALAADRRA
+415 AERVLAEDRRSA
-427 ALAAEKASK
+427 QEAEKAAKS
-436 AAFEHR
+436 ACEHR
-442 AAALRKHA
+442 ASAFRKQA
-450 DALSTAGK
+450 DDLMSAGK
-458 AANFPAG
+458 TANFSAG
-465 EIVDALYGAENADGG
+465 GIADALYGADARDL
-480 GTPSLPGAGYGRAA
+480 T
-494 VPSAASVEDF
+494 
-504 CELFTETRRRATT
+504 ELFAEARARATV
-517 EVSVRTDAAFQAR
+517 EINVRSDAAFHAR
-530 AELEAARRETESRRA
+530 AEAEVAQRETEERRK
-545 ELEAIRARGENLP
+545 ELDAIRARGENLP

-566 RAEIRAKMLNARP
+566 REELRAKMLGARP
-579 MYELLEPAS
+579 LYELLEPAS

-595 ALLERLAGDE
+595 AFLERLVGDD
-605 FLATWVVRPD
+605 FLATWVVRPN
-615 EADQVRRIAWKS
+615 EADQVRRIVWS
-627 ADGGGTPSLPNVVRG
+627 ATTSGQQQGVCPTVSVRG
-642 SADGGGTP
+642 E
-650 SLPNAVRG
+650 
-658 SAAGGGTPS
+658 
-667 LPNAVRGSAD
+667 
-677 GGGTPSLPN
+677 
-686 VVRGRVAVPPATV
+686 
-699 AVRGGSDDVSV
+699 SDDVSV
-710 NDLAPWLGTLVSFE
+710 NDLAPWLGTFVSFE

-731 ALLARHLAAKGR
+731 RLLARHLAAKVG
-743 PEDDDFLSLKTWLF
+743 PKDGDFLSQKTWLF
-757 RGREGLLP
+757 RGREGLLAA
-765 DAKPRLI
+765 AKPRLI

-778 AEQARMEKTAEAR
+778 AEQARLEKAAEAR
-791 LSEAERIE
+791 LAEAERQE
-799 KAAAKKSA
+799 KAASKKSA
-807 ACEQALSALQAFAAC
+807 TCEQALAALQTF
-822 MEDARDASVREGSAV
+822 MTRLEDARDVSVRETSAV
-837 NAAEAETRRADD
+837 NAAEAELRRIADRTSISEV
-849 RAAISAARSEENRRA
+849 RAEEHRRA
-864 VAACRDEL
+864 VAVCRDEL

-878 MRAEGIDGSLEKRIE
+878 MRAEGIDGSLEKRIA

-898 VQSKE
+898 VREKE
-903 RAADAARERIGGVR
+903 RAADVARERIGGVR
-917 GRLEGLAKA
+917 GRIEGLAKA
-926 RAAREAEAAESGAR
+926 RSAREAEAAEAAAR
-940 AAEALGRFAALVPE
+940 ASDMLSRFAVRIPEGQDVARFAAE
-954 GIDAAQF
+954 
-961 AASEF
+961 EF
-966 PQLGEAGADYS
+966 PQLAVEGADYS
-977 AMREELAK
+977 ALREGLAK

-993 IEQRIRDQKGES
+993 IEQRIRDQKGEA

-1012 ASNLVVDRRGVP
+1012 AANSITDRRGSA
-1024 LAEVLADETRRLEE
+1024 LAEVLADETRRVEE
-1038 LKGVLDKKSREVF
+1038 LRGVLDKKSREVF

-1086 GTNRYA
+1086 GSNRYA
-1092 FSLSPIPEYEGF
+1092 FSISPIPEYEGF
-1104 VRLVRKGYALDSGGD
+1104 VRLVRKGYALDSGGE
-1119 KDELRDYLEQHRDEI
+1119 KDELRDYLELHRDEI

-1140 TVPDIFDYRKWFR
+1140 TIPDIFDYRKWFR

-1158 LTENEEGRVID
+1158 VTENEEGRVID

-1205 PKAALL
+1205 PKTALL

-1247 GVKREIKH
+1247 GVKREIRH

-1276 RNVASQ
+1276 RNVATQ
-1282 GDLLGGDAPEPG
+1282 GDLLGGDAPEVG
-1294 MTVKEETR
+1294 MTVKEETK

>member
-1 MKQRENYR
+1 MKPRECYK

-19 NLGTTTIEIPD
+19 NLGTTTIEIPE

-85 RYNAVTGRPMREAG
+85 RYNAVTGRPMRETG

-108 SDAGRV
+108 SDAGRA
-114 VSLAIGL
+114 VSLAVGL
-121 SADGMD
+121 AADGMD
-127 VAFDRW
+127 VAFERW
-133 GGIASVPINEMPLT
+133 GGIASVPVADLPLT
-147 VGVLD
+147 
-152 GGGTPSLPNAVRGRV
+152 
-167 AVPPATADVPDGGGT
+167 
-182 PSLPSGGYGRAAV
+182 
-195 PSAAVEEGG
+195 VEEGG

-217 ISAMTGGKYYGHIN
+217 ITALTGGKYYGHIN

-240 LLGGEA
+240 LFGGEA

-303 LEQIDERATYL
+303 LEQIDERAVYL
-314 NDLRRESER
+314 NELRRESER
-323 LAKLRLKADLVV
+323 LEKLRFHADLVA
-335 WSEAEAKRSAA
+335 WAEADAKRTVAE
-346 AREVASIAE
+346 REGATIAE
-355 SEQAGRKEL
+355 SEQAAQKEL
-364 AAMESEWAAL
+364 VSLEGEWATL
-374 KDDAARARE
+374 KDDVARARE
-383 RLSDLRAKDR
+383 RLSDLRAKDK

-403 AQRLSEAERRSS
+403 AQRLSEAERKLSD
-415 EAERALAADRRA
+415 AERVLAEDRCSA
-427 ALAAEKASK
+427 QEAEKAAKS
-436 AAFEHR
+436 ACEHR
-442 AAALRKHA
+442 ASALRKQA
-450 DALSTAGK
+450 DELMSAGK
-458 AANFPAG
+458 TANFSSGGIA
-465 EIVDALYGAENADGG
+465 DALYGADVRDL
-480 GTPSLPGAGYGRAA
+480 T
-494 VPSAASVEDF
+494 
-504 CELFTETRRRATT
+504 ELFAETRARATA
-517 EVSVRTDAAFQAR
+517 EINARSDAAFHAR
-530 AELEAARRETESRRA
+530 AEAEVAQRETEERRK
-545 ELEAIRARGENLP
+545 ELDAIRARGENLP

-566 RAEIRAKMLNARP
+566 REELRAKMLGARP
-579 MYELLEPAS
+579 LYELLEPAS

-595 ALLERLAGDE
+595 AFLERLVGDD
-605 FLATWVVRPD
+605 FFATWVVRPD
-615 EADQVRRIAWKS
+615 EADQVRRIAW
-627 ADGGGTPSLPNVVRG
+627 N
-642 SADGGGTP
+642 
-650 SLPNAVRG
+650 
-658 SAAGGGTPS
+658 SAAC
-667 LPNAVRGSAD
+667 AAR
-677 GGGTPSLPN
+677 
-686 VVRGRVAVPPATV
+686 PPYQVNPKHQAYQTV
-699 AVRGGSDDVSV
+699 AVRGESDDVSV
-710 NDLAPWLGTLVSFE
+710 NDLAPWLGTFVSFE

-731 ALLARHLAAKGR
+731 RLLARHLAAKVG
-743 PEDDDFLSLKTWLF
+743 PKDGDFLSQKTWLF
-757 RGREGLLP
+757 RGREGLLAT
-765 DAKPRLI
+765 AKPRLI

-778 AEQARMEKTAEAR
+778 AEQARLEKAAEAR
-791 LSEAERIE
+791 LAEAERQE
-799 KAAAKKSA
+799 KVTLKKSA
-807 ACEQALSALQAFAAC
+807 TCEQSLAALQTF
-822 MEDARDASVREGSAV
+822 MTRLEDARDVSVRETSAV
-837 NAAEAETRRADD
+837 NAAEAELRRIAERLSISEA
-849 RAAISAARSEENRRA
+849 RAEEHRRA
-864 VAACRDEL
+864 VAVCRDEL

-878 MRAEGIDGSLEKRIE
+878 MRAEGIDGSLEKRIA

-898 VQSKE
+898 VRDKE
-903 RAADAARERIGGVR
+903 RAADVARERIGGVR
-917 GRLEGLAKA
+917 GRIEGLAKA
-926 RAAREAEAAESGAR
+926 RSARETEAAEAAAR
-940 AAEALGRFAALVPE
+940 ASGTLARFAVRIPEGQDVARFAAE
-954 GIDAAQF
+954 
-961 AASEF
+961 EF
-966 PQLGEAGADYS
+966 PQLAVEGADYS
-977 AMREELAK
+977 ALREGLAK

-993 IEQRIRDQKGES
+993 IEQRIRDQKGEA

-1012 ASNLVVDRRGVP
+1012 AANSITDRRGSA
-1024 LAEVLADETRRLEE
+1024 LAEVRADETRRVEDLR
-1038 LKGVLDKKSREVF
+1038 GVLDKKSREVF

-1086 GTNRYA
+1086 GSNRYA
-1092 FSLSPIPEYEGF
+1092 FSISPIPEYEGF
-1104 VRLVRKGYALDSGGD
+1104 VRLVRKGYALDSGGE
-1119 KDELRDYLEQHRDEI
+1119 KDELRDYLELHRDEI

-1158 LTENEEGRVID
+1158 VTENEEGRVID

-1205 PKAALL
+1205 PKTALL

-1247 GVKREIKH
+1247 GVKREIRH

-1276 RNVASQ
+1276 RNVATQ
-1282 GDLLGGDAPEPG
+1282 GDLLGGDAPEVG
-1294 MTVKEETR
+1294 MTIREETK

>member
-1 MKQRENYR
+1 MKPRENYR

-19 NLGTTTIEIPD
+19 NLGTTTIEIPE

-85 RYNAVTGRPMREAG
+85 RYNAVTGRPMRETG

-108 SDAGRV
+108 SDTGRV
-114 VSLAIGL
+114 VSLAVGL
-121 SADGMD
+121 AADGMD
-127 VAFDRW
+127 VAFERW
-133 GGIASVPINEMPLT
+133 GGIASVPVADLPL
-147 VGVLD
+147 
-152 GGGTPSLPNAVRGRV
+152 
-167 AVPPATADVPDGGGT
+167 
-182 PSLPSGGYGRAAV
+182 
-195 PSAAVEEGG
+195 AVEESG
-204 RLRAATQSEFKRG
+204 RLRAATQAEFKRG
-217 ISAMTGGKYYGHIN
+217 ITALTGGKYYGHIN

-240 LLGGEA
+240 LFGGEA

-274 FRKLLEE
+274 FRKLLED

-303 LEQIDERATYL
+303 LEQIDERAAYL
-314 NDLRRESER
+314 NELRRESER
-323 LAKLRLKADLVV
+323 LEKLRFHADLVA
-335 WSEAEAKRSAA
+335 WAEADAKRTVAERDGAA
-346 AREVASIAE
+346 IAE
-355 SEQAGRKEL
+355 SEQAAQKEL
-364 AAMESEWAAL
+364 ASLEGEWAAL
-374 KDDAARARE
+374 KDDVARARE
-383 RLSDLRAKDR
+383 RLSDLRAKDK

-403 AQRLSEAERRSS
+403 VQRLSEAERKLSD
-415 EAERALAADRRA
+415 AERVLAEDRRSA
-427 ALAAEKASK
+427 QEAEKAAKS
-436 AAFEHR
+436 AREHR
-442 AAALRKHA
+442 ASALRKQA
-450 DALSTAGK
+450 GDLMSAGK
-458 AANFPAG
+458 TANFSSGGIA
-465 EIVDALYGAENADGG
+465 DALYGADARDL
-480 GTPSLPGAGYGRAA
+480 T
-494 VPSAASVEDF
+494 
-504 CELFTETRRRATT
+504 ELFAEARVRATA
-517 EVSVRTDAAFQAR
+517 EINARSDAAFQAR
-530 AELEAARRETESRRA
+530 AEAEVAQRETEERRK
-545 ELEAIRARGENLP
+545 ELDAIRARGENLP
-558 DVPGFAEA
+558 DVPGFAEV
-566 RAEIRAKMLNARP
+566 REEVRAKMLGARP
-579 MYELLEPAS
+579 LYELLEPAS

-595 ALLERLAGDE
+595 AFVERLVGDD
-605 FLATWVVRPD
+605 FLATWVVRSD
-615 EADQVRRIAWKS
+615 EADQVRRIVWS
-627 ADGGGTPSLPNVVRG
+627 ATTSGQQQGVCPTVSVRG
-642 SADGGGTP
+642 E
-650 SLPNAVRG
+650 
-658 SAAGGGTPS
+658 
-667 LPNAVRGSAD
+667 
-677 GGGTPSLPN
+677 
-686 VVRGRVAVPPATV
+686 
-699 AVRGGSDDVSV
+699 SDDVSV
-710 NDLAPWLGTLVSFE
+710 NDLAPWLGTFVSFE

-731 ALLARHLAAKGR
+731 RLLARHLAAKVG
-743 PEDDDFLSLKTWLF
+743 PKDGDFLSQKTWLF
-757 RGREGLLP
+757 RGREGLLAA
-765 DAKPRLI
+765 AKPRLI

-778 AEQARMEKTAEAR
+778 AEQARLEKAAEAR
-791 LSEAERIE
+791 LAEAERQE
-799 KAAAKKSA
+799 KVALKKSTT
-807 ACEQALSALQAFAAC
+807 CERSLSALQAFMASL
-822 MEDARDASVREGSAV
+822 EDARDVSVRETSAV
-837 NAAEAETRRADD
+837 NAAEAELRRIAD
-849 RAAISAARSEENRRA
+849 RASISEARAEEHRRA
-864 VAACRDEL
+864 VAVCRDEL

-878 MRAEGIDGSLEKRIE
+878 MRAEGIDGSLEKRIA

-898 VQSKE
+898 VRDKE
-903 RAADAARERIGGVR
+903 RAADVARERIGGVC
-917 GRLEGLAKA
+917 GRIEGLAKA
-926 RAAREAEAAESGAR
+926 RAAREAEAVEAAAR
-940 AAEALGRFAALVPE
+940 ASDMLSRFAVRIPEGQDVARFAAE
-954 GIDAAQF
+954 
-961 AASEF
+961 EF
-966 PQLGEAGADYS
+966 PQLAVEGADYS
-977 AMREELAK
+977 ALREGLAK

-1012 ASNLVVDRRGVP
+1012 AANSITDRRGSA
-1024 LAEVLADETRRLEE
+1024 LSEVLADETRRVEE
-1038 LKGVLDKKSREVF
+1038 LRGVLDKKSREVF

-1086 GTNRYA
+1086 GSNRYA
-1092 FSLSPIPEYEGF
+1092 FSISPIPEYEGF
-1104 VRLVRKGYALDSGGD
+1104 VRLVRKGYALDSGGE
-1119 KDELRDYLEQHRDEI
+1119 KDELRDYLELHRDEI

-1158 LTENEEGRVID
+1158 VTENEEGRVID

-1205 PKAALL
+1205 PKTALL

-1247 GVKREIKH
+1247 GVKREIRH

-1276 RNVASQ
+1276 RNVATQ
-1282 GDLLGGDAPEPG
+1282 GDLLGGDAPEVG
-1294 MTVKEETR
+1294 MTVKEETK

>member
-1 MKQRENYR
+1 MKPRENYR

-19 NLGTTTIEIPD
+19 NLGTTTIEIPE

-85 RYNAVTGRPMREAG
+85 RYNAVTGRPMRETG
-99 ITYAAVELK
+99 ITYAAVELT
-108 SDAGRV
+108 SDVGRV
-114 VSLAIGL
+114 VSLAVGL
-121 SADGMD
+121 AADGMD
-127 VAFDRW
+127 VAFERW
-133 GGIASVPINEMPLT
+133 GGIASVPVADLT
-147 VGVLD
+147 L
-152 GGGTPSLPNAVRGRV
+152 
-167 AVPPATADVPDGGGT
+167 
-182 PSLPSGGYGRAAV
+182 
-195 PSAAVEEGG
+195 AVEEGG
-204 RLRAATQSEFKRG
+204 RLRAATQTEFKRG
-217 ISAMTGGKYYGHIN
+217 ITALTGGKYYGHIN

-240 LLGGEA
+240 LFGGEA

-303 LEQIDERATYL
+303 LEQIDERAAYL
-314 NDLRRESER
+314 NELRRESER
-323 LAKLRLKADLVV
+323 LEKLRFHADLVA
-335 WSEAEAKRSAA
+335 WAEADAKRTVAE
-346 AREVASIAE
+346 REGATIAE
-355 SEQAGRKEL
+355 SEQTAQKEL
-364 AAMESEWAAL
+364 ASLEGEWAAL
-374 KDDAARARE
+374 KDDVARARE
-383 RLSDLRAKDR
+383 RLSDLRAKDK

-403 AQRLSEAERRSS
+403 VQRLSEAERKLSD
-415 EAERALAADRRA
+415 AERVLVEDRRSA
-427 ALAAEKASK
+427 QEAEKAAKS
-436 AAFEHR
+436 AREHR
-442 AAALRKHA
+442 ASALRKQA
-450 DALSTAGK
+450 DDLMSAGK
-458 AANFPAG
+458 TASFSSGGIA
-465 EIVDALYGAENADGG
+465 DALYGADARDL
-480 GTPSLPGAGYGRAA
+480 T
-494 VPSAASVEDF
+494 
-504 CELFTETRRRATT
+504 ELFAEARARATA
-517 EVSVRTDAAFQAR
+517 EINARSDAAFHAS
-530 AELEAARRETESRRA
+530 AEAEVAQRETEERRK
-545 ELEAIRARGENLP
+545 ELDAIRARGENLP

-566 RAEIRAKMLNARP
+566 REELRAKMLGARP
-579 MYELLEPAS
+579 LYELLEPAS

-595 ALLERLAGDE
+595 AFLERLVGDD
-605 FLATWVVRPD
+605 FLATWVVWPD
-615 EADQVRRIAWKS
+615 EADQVRRIVW
-627 ADGGGTPSLPNVVRG
+627 REG
-642 SADGGGTP
+642 SCQ
-650 SLPNAVRG
+650 SIAVRG
-658 SAAGGGTPS
+658 E
-667 LPNAVRGSAD
+667 
-677 GGGTPSLPN
+677 
-686 VVRGRVAVPPATV
+686 
-699 AVRGGSDDVSV
+699 SDDVSV
-710 NDLAPWLGTLVSFE
+710 NDLAPWLGTFVSFE

-731 ALLARHLAAKGR
+731 RLLARHLAAKVG
-743 PEDDDFLSLKTWLF
+743 PKDGDFLSQKTWIF
-757 RGREGLLP
+757 RGREGLLAT
-765 DAKPRLI
+765 AKPRLI

-778 AEQARMEKTAEAR
+778 AEQARLEKAAEAR
-791 LSEAERIE
+791 LAEAERQE
-799 KAAAKKSA
+799 KVTLKKSA
-807 ACEQALSALQAFAAC
+807 TCELALAALQTFRTRL
-822 MEDARDASVREGSAV
+822 EDARDVSVRETSAV
-837 NAAEAETRRADD
+837 NAAVAELRRIADRASISETRT
-849 RAAISAARSEENRRA
+849 EEHRRA
-864 VAACRDEL
+864 VAVCRDEL

-878 MRAEGIDGSLEKRIE
+878 MRAEGIDGSLEKRIA

-898 VQSKE
+898 VRDKE
-903 RAADAARERIGGVR
+903 RAADVARERIGGVR
-917 GRLEGLAKA
+917 GRIEGLAKA
-926 RAAREAEAAESGAR
+926 RSAREAEAAEAAAR
-940 AAEALGRFAALVPE
+940 ASDMLARFAVRIPEGQDVARFAAE
-954 GIDAAQF
+954 
-961 AASEF
+961 EF
-966 PQLGEAGADYS
+966 PQLAVAGADYS
-977 AMREELAK
+977 ALREGLAK

-993 IEQRIRDQKGES
+993 IEQRIRDQKGEA

-1012 ASNLVVDRRGVP
+1012 AANSITDRRGSA
-1024 LAEVLADETRRLEE
+1024 LAEVLADETRRVEE
-1038 LKGVLDKKSREVF
+1038 LRGVLDKKSREVF

-1086 GTNRYA
+1086 GSNRYA
-1092 FSLSPIPEYEGF
+1092 FSISPIPEYEGF
-1104 VRLVRKGYALDSGGD
+1104 VRLVRKGYALDSGGE
-1119 KDELRDYLEQHRDEI
+1119 KDELRDYLELHRDEI

-1158 LTENEEGRVID
+1158 VTENEEGRVID

-1205 PKAALL
+1205 PKTALL

-1247 GVKREIKH
+1247 GVKREIRH

-1276 RNVASQ
+1276 RNVATQ
-1282 GDLLGGDAPEPG
+1282 GDLLGGDAKSWSPRASAKANSWSRRAASIP
-1294 MTVKEETR
+1294 

>member
-1 MKQRENYR
+1 MKQRESYR

-19 NLGTTTIEIPD
+19 NLGTTTIEIPE

-127 VAFDRW
+127 VAYERW

-152 GGGTPSLPNAVRGRV
+152 GGGTPSLP
-167 AVPPATADVPDGGGT
+167 
-182 PSLPSGGYGRAAV
+182 SGGYGKAAV

-204 RLRAATQSEFKRG
+204 RLRAATQSEFKRA
-217 ISAMTGGKYYGHIN
+217 IATLTGGKYYGHIN

-240 LLGGEA
+240 LFGGEA

-274 FRKLLEE
+274 FRRLLED

-314 NDLRRESER
+314 NELRRESER
-323 LAKLRLKADLVV
+323 LATLRLKTDLVA
-335 WSEAEAKRSAA
+335 WSEAEAKRISAV
-346 AREVASIAE
+346 REGEALAE
-355 SEQAGRKEL
+355 SEQAGQREL
-364 AAMESEWAAL
+364 SALEGEWAAL

-383 RLSDLRAKDR
+383 RLSDLRAKDK

-403 AQRLSEAERRSS
+403 GQRLSEAERKSAD
-415 EAERALAADRRA
+415 AERVLAEDRRA
-427 ALAAEKASK
+427 AGTAEKAAKGAS
-436 AAFEHR
+436 AHR
-442 AAALRKHA
+442 VAVLRKHA
-450 DALSTAGK
+450 DALSAAGK

-465 EIVDALYGAENADGG
+465 EVVDALYGAENADGG
-480 GTPSLPGAGYGRAA
+480 GTPSLPGAGYGRVA

-504 CELFTETRRRATT
+504 RELFTEVRRRAAT

-530 AELEAARRETESRRA
+530 AELESAHRETEAHRS
-545 ELEAIRARGENLP
+545 ELDAIRARGENLP
-558 DVPGFAEA
+558 DVPGFAET
-566 RAEIRAKMLNARP
+566 RAEIRARMLNARP
-579 MYELLEPAS
+579 IYELLEPAS

-595 ALLERLAGDE
+595 ALLEQLVGDE

-615 EADQVRRIAWKS
+615 EADHVRRIAWKS
-627 ADGGGTPSLPNVVRG
+627 ADGGGTPSLPN
-642 SADGGGTP
+642 A
-650 SLPNAVRG
+650 
-658 SAAGGGTPS
+658 
-667 LPNAVRGSAD
+667 
-677 GGGTPSLPN
+677 
-686 VVRGRVAVPPATV
+686 VRGRVAVPPATV

-710 NDLAPWLGTLVSFE
+710 NDLAPWLWTLVSFE
-724 ESDVEAV
+724 ESNVEAV
-731 ALLARHLAAKGR
+731 ALLARHLAAKGG
-743 PEDDDFLSLKTWLF
+743 PADGDFLSLKTWLF

-778 AEQARMEKTAEAR
+778 AEQARLEKAAEAR
-791 LSEAERIE
+791 LAEAERTE
-799 KAAAKKSA
+799 KAAAKESA
-807 ACEQALSALQAFAAC
+807 ACDQARSSMQTFVERLEA
-822 MEDARDASVREGSAV
+822 ARDDAAREAASVASAD
-837 NAAEAETRRADD
+837 AELRRVGE
-849 RAAISAARSEENRRA
+849 RASLSAARAEECRRA
-864 VAACRDEL
+864 ASACREEL
-872 EDVRVK
+872 EDVRVR
-878 MRAEGIDGSLEKRIE
+878 MRAEGIDGSLEKRIA

-898 VQSKE
+898 VQAKE

-926 RAAREAEAAESGAR
+926 RAAREAEAAESAAR
-940 AAEALGRFAALVPE
+940 AAASLARFSALVPD
-954 GIDAAQF
+954 GKDAAQF
-961 AASEF
+961 ASEEF
-966 PQLGEAGADYS
+966 PQIAGAGADF
-977 AMREELAK
+977 AALREELAK
-985 ESGAAEAK
+985 DSGAAEAK

-1012 ASNLVVDRRGVP
+1012 AANRIVDRRGVS
-1024 LAEVLADETRRLEE
+1024 LAEVLADETRRLDE

-1086 GTNRYA
+1086 GSNRYA
-1092 FSLSPIPEYEGF
+1092 FSLSPVPEYEGF

-1158 LTENEEGRVID
+1158 VTENEEGRVID

-1205 PKAALL
+1205 PKTALL

-1247 GVKREIKH
+1247 GVKREIRH

-1282 GDLLGGDAPEPG
+1282 GDLLSAAAPEVG

>member
-1 MKQRENYR
+1 MKQRESYR

-19 NLGTTTIEIPD
+19 NLGTTTVEIPD

-85 RYNAVTGRPMREAG
+85 RYNAVTGRPMRETG

-127 VAFDRW
+127 VAYERW
-133 GGIASVPINEMPLT
+133 GGIASVPVAELPL
-147 VGVLD
+147 
-152 GGGTPSLPNAVRGRV
+152 
-167 AVPPATADVPDGGGT
+167 
-182 PSLPSGGYGRAAV
+182 
-195 PSAAVEEGG
+195 AVEEEG
-204 RLRAATQSEFKRG
+204 RLRAATQSEFKR
-217 ISAMTGGKYYGHIN
+217 SVAMLTGGKYYGHIN

-240 LLGGEA
+240 LFGGEA

-274 FRKLLEE
+274 FRRLLED

-314 NDLRRESER
+314 NELRRESER
-323 LAKLRLKADLVV
+323 LATLRLKTDLVA
-335 WSEAEAKRSAA
+335 WSEAEAKRISAVRDGEA
-346 AREVASIAE
+346 LAE
-355 SEQAGRKEL
+355 SEQAGEREL
-364 AAMESEWAAL
+364 SALEGEWAAL

-383 RLSDLRAKDR
+383 RLSDLRAKDK

-403 AQRLSEAERRSS
+403 EQRLSEAERKSAD
-415 EAERALAADRRA
+415 AERALAEERRA
-427 ALAAEKASK
+427 AGAAEKVAKGAS
-436 AAFEHR
+436 EHR
-442 AAALRKHA
+442 AAVLRKHA
-450 DALSTAGK
+450 DALSAAGK
-458 AANFPAG
+458 AANVPAG
-465 EIVDALYGAENADGG
+465 EVVDALYGADAQDLTGLFAEA
-480 GTPSLPGAGYGRAA
+480 RA
-494 VPSAASVEDF
+494 
-504 CELFTETRRRATT
+504 RATA
-517 EVSVRTDAAFQAR
+517 EINARSDAAFQSR
-530 AELEAARRETESRRA
+530 SELESAHRETEARRS
-545 ELEAIRARGENLP
+545 ELDAIRTRGENLP
-558 DVPGFAEA
+558 DVPGFDEA

-627 ADGGGTPSLPNVVRG
+627 A
-642 SADGGGTP
+642 AC
-650 SLPNAVRG
+650 
-658 SAAGGGTPS
+658 AA
-667 LPNAVRGSAD
+667 R
-677 GGGTPSLPN
+677 
-686 VVRGRVAVPPATV
+686 PPYQVNHKCQDCQAI

-731 ALLARHLAAKGR
+731 ALLARHLAAKGG
-743 PEDDDFLSLKTWLF
+743 PVDGDFLSLKTWLF

-778 AEQARMEKTAEAR
+778 AEQARLEKAAEAR
-791 LSEAERIE
+791 LAEAERTE
-799 KAAAKKSA
+799 KAAAKESA
-807 ACEQALSALQAFAAC
+807 ACDLARSNMQTFVERLEA
-822 MEDARDASVREGSAV
+822 ARDDAAREAASVASAD
-837 NAAEAETRRADD
+837 AELRRVDE
-849 RAAISAARSEENRRA
+849 RASLSAARAEECRRA
-864 VAACRDEL
+864 ASACREEL
-872 EDVRVK
+872 EDVRVR
-878 MRAEGIDGSLEKRIE
+878 MRAEGIDGSLEKRIA
-893 SAEKT
+893 SAGKT
-898 VQSKE
+898 VQAKE

-926 RAAREAEAAESGAR
+926 RAAREAEAAESAAR
-940 AAEALGRFAALVPE
+940 AAASLARFSARVPE
-954 GIDAAQF
+954 GKDAAQF
-961 AASEF
+961 ASEEF
-966 PQLGEAGADYS
+966 PQIAGAGADF
-977 AMREELAK
+977 AALREELAK
-985 ESGAAEAK
+985 DSGAAEAK

-1012 ASNLVVDRRGVP
+1012 AANRIVDRRGVS
-1024 LAEVLADETRRLEE
+1024 LAEVLADETRRLDE

-1086 GTNRYA
+1086 GSNRYA

-1158 LTENEEGRVID
+1158 VTENEEGRVID

-1205 PKAALL
+1205 PKTALL

-1282 GDLLGGDAPEPG
+1282 GDLLSAAASEVG

>member
-1 MKQRENYR
+1 MKPRENYR
-9 ITAVRVVEFH
+9 ITTVRVVEFH
-19 NLGTTTIEIPD
+19 NLGTTTIEIPE

-85 RYNAVTGRPMREAG
+85 RYNAVTGRPMRETG

-108 SDAGRV
+108 SDTGRV
-114 VSLAIGL
+114 VSLVVGL
-121 SADGMD
+121 AADGMD
-127 VAFDRW
+127 VAFERW
-133 GGIASVPINEMPLT
+133 GGIASVPVADLPL
-147 VGVLD
+147 
-152 GGGTPSLPNAVRGRV
+152 
-167 AVPPATADVPDGGGT
+167 
-182 PSLPSGGYGRAAV
+182 
-195 PSAAVEEGG
+195 AVEEGG

-217 ISAMTGGKYYGHIN
+217 ITALTGGKYYGHIN

-240 LLGGEA
+240 LFGGEA

-303 LEQIDERATYL
+303 LEQIDERAAYL
-314 NDLRRESER
+314 NELRRESER
-323 LAKLRLKADLVV
+323 LEKLRFHADLVA
-335 WSEAEAKRSAA
+335 WAEADAKRTFAE
-346 AREVASIAE
+346 REGATIAE
-355 SEQAGRKEL
+355 SEQAAQKEL
-364 AAMESEWAAL
+364 ASLEGEWAAL
-374 KDDAARARE
+374 KDDVARARE
-383 RLSDLRAKDR
+383 RLSDLRAKDK

-403 AQRLSEAERRSS
+403 AQRLSEAERKLSD
-415 EAERALAADRRA
+415 AERVLAEDRRSA
-427 ALAAEKASK
+427 QEAEKAAKS
-436 AAFEHR
+436 ACEHR
-442 AAALRKHA
+442 ASAFRKQA
-450 DALSTAGK
+450 DDLMSAGK
-458 AANFPAG
+458 TANFSSGGIA
-465 EIVDALYGAENADGG
+465 DALYGADVRDLA
-480 GTPSLPGAGYGRAA
+480 
-494 VPSAASVEDF
+494 
-504 CELFTETRRRATT
+504 ELFAEARARATA
-517 EVSVRTDAAFQAR
+517 EINARSGAAFQAR
-530 AELEAARRETESRRA
+530 AEAEVAQRETEERRK
-545 ELEAIRARGENLP
+545 ELDAIRARGENLP

-566 RAEIRAKMLNARP
+566 REELRAKMLGARP
-579 MYELLEPAS
+579 LYELLEPAS

-595 ALLERLAGDE
+595 AFLERLVGDD

-615 EADQVRRIAWKS
+615 EADQVRRIVWS
-627 ADGGGTPSLPNVVRG
+627 ATTSGQQQGVCPTVSVRG
-642 SADGGGTP
+642 E
-650 SLPNAVRG
+650 
-658 SAAGGGTPS
+658 
-667 LPNAVRGSAD
+667 
-677 GGGTPSLPN
+677 
-686 VVRGRVAVPPATV
+686 
-699 AVRGGSDDVSV
+699 SDDVSV
-710 NDLAPWLGTLVSFE
+710 NDLAPWLGTFVSFE

-731 ALLARHLAAKGR
+731 RLLARHLAAKVG
-743 PEDDDFLSLKTWLF
+743 PKDGDFLSQKTWLF
-757 RGREGLLP
+757 RGREGLLAA
-765 DAKPRLI
+765 AKPRLI
-772 GAKARA
+772 GSKARA
-778 AEQARMEKTAEAR
+778 AEQARLEKAAEAR
-791 LSEAERIE
+791 LAEAERQE
-799 KAAAKKSA
+799 KAASKKSA
-807 ACEQALSALQAFAAC
+807 TCEQALAALQTFRTRL
-822 MEDARDASVREGSAV
+822 EDARDVSVRETSAV
-837 NAAEAETRRADD
+837 NAAEAELRRIAD
-849 RAAISAARSEENRRA
+849 RASISEARAEEHRRA
-864 VAACRDEL
+864 VAVCRDEL

-878 MRAEGIDGSLEKRIE
+878 MRAEGIDGSLEKRIA

-898 VQSKE
+898 VREKE
-903 RAADAARERIGGVR
+903 RAADVARERIGGVR
-917 GRLEGLAKA
+917 GRIEGLAKA
-926 RAAREAEAAESGAR
+926 RSAREAEAAEAAAR
-940 AAEALGRFAALVPE
+940 ASDMLARFAVRIPEGQDVARFAAE
-954 GIDAAQF
+954 
-961 AASEF
+961 EF
-966 PQLGEAGADYS
+966 PQLAVEGADYS
-977 AMREELAK
+977 ALREGLAK

-993 IEQRIRDQKGES
+993 IEQRIRDQKGEA

-1012 ASNLVVDRRGVP
+1012 AANSITDRRGSA
-1024 LAEVLADETRRLEE
+1024 LAEVLADETRRVEE
-1038 LKGVLDKKSREVF
+1038 LRGVLDKKSREVF

-1086 GTNRYA
+1086 GSNRYA
-1092 FSLSPIPEYEGF
+1092 FSISPIPEYEGF
-1104 VRLVRKGYALDSGGD
+1104 VRLVRKGYALDSGGE
-1119 KDELRDYLEQHRDEI
+1119 KDELRDYLELHRDEI

-1158 LTENEEGRVID
+1158 VTENEEGRVID

-1205 PKAALL
+1205 PKTALL

-1247 GVKREIKH
+1247 GVKREIRH

-1276 RNVASQ
+1276 RNVATQ
-1282 GDLLGGDAPEPG
+1282 GDLLGGDALEVG
-1294 MTVKEETR
+1294 MTVKEETK

>member
-1 MKQRENYR
+1 MKPLETYK
-9 ITAVRVVEFH
+9 ITAVRLVEFH
-19 NLGTTTIEIPD
+19 NLGTTTIEIPE

-85 RYNAVTGRPMREAG
+85 RYNAVTGRPMRETG

-127 VAFDRW
+127 VAYERW
-133 GGIASVPINEMPLT
+133 GGIASVPVAELPL
-147 VGVLD
+147 
-152 GGGTPSLPNAVRGRV
+152 
-167 AVPPATADVPDGGGT
+167 
-182 PSLPSGGYGRAAV
+182 
-195 PSAAVEEGG
+195 AVEEEG
-204 RLRAATQSEFKRG
+204 RLRAATQSEFKR
-217 ISAMTGGKYYGHIN
+217 AVATLAGGKYYGHIN

-240 LLGGEA
+240 LFGGEA

-274 FRKLLEE
+274 FRRLLED

-314 NDLRRESER
+314 NELRRESER
-323 LAKLRLKADLVV
+323 LATLRLKTDLVA
-335 WSEAEAKRSAA
+335 WSEAEAKRISAV
-346 AREVASIAE
+346 REGEALAE
-355 SEQAGRKEL
+355 SEQAGQREL
-364 AAMESEWAAL
+364 SALEGEWAAL

-383 RLSDLRAKDR
+383 RLSDLRAKDK

-403 AQRLSEAERRSS
+403 AQRLSEAERKSAD
-415 EAERALAADRRA
+415 AERVLAEDRRA
-427 ALAAEKASK
+427 AGAAEKAAKGAS
-436 AAFEHR
+436 EHR
-442 AAALRKHA
+442 VAVLRKHA
-450 DALSTAGK
+450 DALSAAGK
-458 AANFPAG
+458 AANVPAG
-465 EIVDALYGAENADGG
+465 EVVDALYGADAQDLTGLFAEA
-480 GTPSLPGAGYGRAA
+480 RA
-494 VPSAASVEDF
+494 
-504 CELFTETRRRATT
+504 RAMA
-517 EVSVRTDAAFQAR
+517 EINVRTDAAFQAR
-530 AELEAARRETESRRA
+530 SELESAHRETEARRS
-545 ELEAIRARGENLP
+545 ELDAIRERGENLP
-558 DVPGFAEA
+558 DVPGFDEA

-595 ALLERLAGDE
+595 ALLERLVGDE

-615 EADQVRRIAWKS
+615 EADKVRRIAWKS
-627 ADGGGTPSLPNVVRG
+627 ADGGGTPSLPN
-642 SADGGGTP
+642 A
-650 SLPNAVRG
+650 
-658 SAAGGGTPS
+658 
-667 LPNAVRGSAD
+667 
-677 GGGTPSLPN
+677 
-686 VVRGRVAVPPATV
+686 VRGRVAVPPATV

-731 ALLARHLAAKGR
+731 ALLARHLAAKGG
-743 PEDDDFLSLKTWLF
+743 PAGGDFLSLKTWLF

-765 DAKPRLI
+765 DAKPRLV

-778 AEQARMEKTAEAR
+778 AEQARLEKTAEAR
-791 LSEAERIE
+791 LAEAERTE
-799 KAAAKKSA
+799 KAAAKESA
-807 ACEQALSALQAFAAC
+807 ACDQARSSMQTFVERLEA
-822 MEDARDASVREGSAV
+822 ARDDAAREAASVASA
-837 NAAEAETRRADD
+837 NAELRRVDE
-849 RAAISAARSEENRRA
+849 RASLSAARAEECRRA
-864 VAACRDEL
+864 ASACREEL
-872 EDVRVK
+872 EDVRVR
-878 MRAEGIDGSLEKRIE
+878 MRAEGIDGSLEKRIA

-898 VQSKE
+898 LQAKE

-926 RAAREAEAAESGAR
+926 RAAREAEAAESAACAAASLAR
-940 AAEALGRFAALVPE
+940 FSALVPD
-954 GIDAAQF
+954 GKDAAQF
-961 AASEF
+961 ASEEF
-966 PQLGEAGADYS
+966 PQLAGAGADF
-977 AMREELAK
+977 AALREELAK
-985 ESGAAEAK
+985 DSGAAEAK

-1012 ASNLVVDRRGVP
+1012 AANRIVDRRGVS
-1024 LAEVLADETRRLEE
+1024 LAEVLADETRRLDE

-1086 GTNRYA
+1086 GSNRYA
-1092 FSLSPIPEYEGF
+1092 FSLSPVPEYEGF

-1158 LTENEEGRVID
+1158 VTENEEGRVID

-1205 PKAALL
+1205 PKTALL

-1247 GVKREIKH
+1247 GVKREIRH

-1282 GDLLGGDAPEPG
+1282 GDLLSAAAPEVG
-1294 MTVKEETR
+1294 MTIKEETK

>member
-1 MKQRENYR
+1 MKQRESYR

-19 NLGTTTIEIPD
+19 NLGTTTVEIPD

-85 RYNAVTGRPMREAG
+85 RYNAVTGRPMRETG

-127 VAFDRW
+127 VAYERW
-133 GGIASVPINEMPLT
+133 GGIASVPVAELPL
-147 VGVLD
+147 
-152 GGGTPSLPNAVRGRV
+152 
-167 AVPPATADVPDGGGT
+167 
-182 PSLPSGGYGRAAV
+182 
-195 PSAAVEEGG
+195 AVEEEG
-204 RLRAATQSEFKRG
+204 RLRAATQSEFKR
-217 ISAMTGGKYYGHIN
+217 SVAMLTGGKYYGHIN

-240 LLGGEA
+240 LFGGEA

-274 FRKLLEE
+274 FRRLLED

-314 NDLRRESER
+314 NELRRESER
-323 LAKLRLKADLVV
+323 LATLRLKTDLVA
-335 WSEAEAKRSAA
+335 WSEAEAKRISAVRDGEA
-346 AREVASIAE
+346 LAE
-355 SEQAGRKEL
+355 SEQAGEREL
-364 AAMESEWAAL
+364 SALEGEWAAL

-383 RLSDLRAKDR
+383 RLSDLRAKDK

-403 AQRLSEAERRSS
+403 EQRLSEAERKSAD
-415 EAERALAADRRA
+415 AERALAEERRA
-427 ALAAEKASK
+427 AGAAEKVAKGAS
-436 AAFEHR
+436 EHR
-442 AAALRKHA
+442 AAVLRKHA
-450 DALSTAGK
+450 DALSAAGK
-458 AANFPAG
+458 AANVPAG
-465 EIVDALYGAENADGG
+465 EVVDALYGADAQDLTGLFAEA
-480 GTPSLPGAGYGRAA
+480 RA
-494 VPSAASVEDF
+494 
-504 CELFTETRRRATT
+504 RATA
-517 EVSVRTDAAFQAR
+517 EINARSDAAFQSR
-530 AELEAARRETESRRA
+530 SELESAHRETEARRS
-545 ELEAIRARGENLP
+545 ELDAIRTRGENLP
-558 DVPGFAEA
+558 DVPGFDEA

-627 ADGGGTPSLPNVVRG
+627 A
-642 SADGGGTP
+642 AC
-650 SLPNAVRG
+650 
-658 SAAGGGTPS
+658 AA
-667 LPNAVRGSAD
+667 R
-677 GGGTPSLPN
+677 
-686 VVRGRVAVPPATV
+686 PPYQVNHKCQDCQAI

-731 ALLARHLAAKGR
+731 ALLARHLAAKGG
-743 PEDDDFLSLKTWLF
+743 PADGDFLSLKTWLF

-778 AEQARMEKTAEAR
+778 AEQARLEKAAEAR
-791 LSEAERIE
+791 LAEAERTE
-799 KAAAKKSA
+799 KAAAKESA
-807 ACEQALSALQAFAAC
+807 ACDLARSNMQTFVERIEA
-822 MEDARDASVREGSAV
+822 ARDDAAREAASVASAD
-837 NAAEAETRRADD
+837 AELRRVDE
-849 RAAISAARSEENRRA
+849 RASLSAARAEECRRA
-864 VAACRDEL
+864 ASACREEL
-872 EDVRVK
+872 EDVRVR
-878 MRAEGIDGSLEKRIE
+878 MRAEGIDGSLEKRIA
-893 SAEKT
+893 SAGKT
-898 VQSKE
+898 VQAKE

-926 RAAREAEAAESGAR
+926 RAAREAEAAESAAR
-940 AAEALGRFAALVPE
+940 AAASLARFSARVPE
-954 GIDAAQF
+954 GKDAAQF
-961 AASEF
+961 ASEEF
-966 PQLGEAGADYS
+966 PQIAGAGADF
-977 AMREELAK
+977 AALREELAK
-985 ESGAAEAK
+985 DSGAAETK

-1012 ASNLVVDRRGVP
+1012 AANRIVDRRGVS
-1024 LAEVLADETRRLEE
+1024 LAEVLADETRRLDE

-1086 GTNRYA
+1086 GSNRYA

-1158 LTENEEGRVID
+1158 VTENEEGRVID

-1205 PKAALL
+1205 PKTALL

-1282 GDLLGGDAPEPG
+1282 GDLLSAAAPEVG
-1294 MTVKEETR
+1294 MTVKEETK